1 MKYALVT
8 GGSRG
13 LGTRHLPQT
22 FTYGNPG
29 FDQSPIKSGCRY
41 NELYPSSELHILEN
55 EGHFMTKN
63 KAEICS
69 IITSFLRKELFE

>member
-13 LGTRHLPQT
+13 LGTRNMPQT
-22 FTYGNPG
+22 FTYGNPC